1 MSIKN
6 IPKIGNPQNVTVKR
20 EIPGHNDDSGNWVE
34 GGLATIA
41 TIAGANIQPKSG
53 KEIATT
59 SGTDYA
65 SNYTMFAGSDDI
77 TFVTGYT
84 AILAKDIVIDAAGNQ
99 YKVVDPGNWGSCY
112 QSDLKLE
119 VAAG

>member
-41 TIAGANIQPKSG
+41 TIIGANIQPKNG
-53 KEIATT
+53 REIAAT
-59 SGTDYA
+59 SGTDYE
-65 SNYTMFAGSDDI
+65 SNYTMFAGYDDI
-77 TFVTGYT
+77 TFTAGYV
-84 AILAKDIVIDAAGNQ
+84 AILANDVVIDAAGAQ
-99 YKVVDPGNWGSCY
+99 YKVINPENWGSCY